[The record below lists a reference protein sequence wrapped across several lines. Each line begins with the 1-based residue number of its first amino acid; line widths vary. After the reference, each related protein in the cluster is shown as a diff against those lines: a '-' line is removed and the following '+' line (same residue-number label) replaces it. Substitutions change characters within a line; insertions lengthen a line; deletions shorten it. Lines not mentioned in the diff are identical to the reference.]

1 MIKIAIFTGT
11 RAEYG
16 LMRTLIKKF
25 NYEKDFIYYLL
36 VSSTHLNTSYGNT
49 IEEINSDCLKIYR
62 ELPISIKSSFKKDMA
77 TQTAETINLVSQT
90 LEDLKPNYLLVLG
103 DRFESF
109 GAAISAHI
117 LGIKII
123 HLHGGETSLGALD
136 DKLRHAI
143 SQLSS
148 IHFTSSEIHMKK
160 VSDILGSSEGV
171 FNVGPM
177 VIDGLLNLKNISK
190 EQFQNKTGFIFSQIN
205 LLITFHPETLSA
217 DFGISGFVNLLK
229 SLENYNC
236 NILFTAPNADTGSKY
251 ILDKIIK
258 FISKNEKRYFYI
270 PSLGQDLYLNAL
282 LLFDCI
288 VGNSS
293 SGIIEAPL
301 LNKKVLNIGNR
312 QKGRYRFG
320 SVIDVS
326 NDYKSI
332 SKALENILKID
343 KFEKFEFEEFKKNNI
358 NKSPSNKI
366 IKILRNYNSK

>member
-148 IHFTSSEIHMKK
+148 LHFTSSEIHMKK

-217 DFGISGFVNLLK
+217 DFGISGFENLLK

-301 LNKKVLNIGNR
+301 LKK
-312 QKGRYRFG
+312 
-320 SVIDVS
+320 
-326 NDYKSI
+326 
-332 SKALENILKID
+332 
-343 KFEKFEFEEFKKNNI
+343 KF
-358 NKSPSNKI
+358 
-366 IKILRNYNSK
+366 

>member
-25 NYEKDFIYYLL
+25 NYEKDFKCSLL
-36 VSSTHLNTSYGNT
+36 VSSTHLNSSFGNT
-49 IEEINSDCLKIYR
+49 IEEINSDGIKIYR
-62 ELPISIKSSFKKDMA
+62 ELPISIECSFKKEMA
-77 TQTAETINLVSQT
+77 AQTAETISLVSQT
-90 LEDLKPNYLLVLG
+90 LEDLKPNYLLILG

-109 GAAISAHI
+109 GAAVSAHI
-117 LGIKII
+117 LGIEII

-143 SQLSS
+143 SQLSTL
-148 IHFTSSEIHMKK
+148 HFTSSDLHMKK
-160 VSDILGSSEGV
+160 VSDILGSSKGV

-190 EQFQNKTGFIFSQIN
+190 QQFQNKTGFIFSQIN
-205 LLITFHPETLSA
+205 LLITFHPETLSE
-217 DFGISGFVNLLK
+217 DFGIFGFQNLLE
-229 SLENYNC
+229 SLEKCNC
-236 NILFTAPNADTGSKY
+236 NVLFTAPNADTGSKS
-251 ILDKIIK
+251 ILEKIIK
-258 FISKNEKRYFYI
+258 FVAKNEKRYFYI
-270 PSLGQDLYLNAL
+270 PSLGQELYLNAL

-320 SVIDVS
+320 HVIDVS
-326 NDYKSI
+326 DDHKSI

-343 KFEKFEFEEFKKNNI
+343 KFESFQFEEFKKNNI

-366 IKILRNYNSK
+366 IKILRDLNSK

>member
-148 IHFTSSEIHMKK
+148 LHFTSSDIHMKK

-217 DFGISGFVNLLK
+217 DFGISGFENLLK

-301 LNKKVLNIGNR
+301 LKKKVLNIGNR

-343 KFEKFEFEEFKKNNI
+343 KFEIFEFEEFKKNNI

-366 IKILRNYNSK
+366 IKILRHYNSQ